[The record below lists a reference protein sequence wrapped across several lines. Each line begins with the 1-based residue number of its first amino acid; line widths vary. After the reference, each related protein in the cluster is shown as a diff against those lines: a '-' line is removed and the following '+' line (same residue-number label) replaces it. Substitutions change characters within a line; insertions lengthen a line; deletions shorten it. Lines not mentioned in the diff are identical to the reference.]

1 MSSVP
6 YRHNYIG
13 GDWQAARR
21 GGRIAVVNPANE
33 AVIGSIPAATEEDV
47 QAAVSAASKAFAA
60 WGKTTGAH
68 RADLLNKI
76 AEQVHVSPFYYHP
89 LAPYHCHEQHEA
101 VPCQPQVNEAITVP
115 TTA

>member
-1 MSSVP
+1 MTSVP

-47 QAAVSAASKAFAA
+47 QAAVSAALKAFAT

-76 AEQVHVSPFYYHP
+76 AEQVGFAPVHPHTCPTLAHPAYHG
-89 LAPYHCHEQHEA
+89 
-101 VPCQPQVNEAITVP
+101 
-115 TTA
+115 

>member
-1 MSSVP
+1 MTSVP
-6 YRHNYIG
+6 YRHNYID

-47 QAAVSAASKAFAA
+47 QAAVSAALKAFAT
-60 WGKTTGAH
+60 WGKTTGSH

-76 AEQVHVSPFYYHP
+76 AEQVDFAPVHP
-89 LAPYHCHEQHEA
+89 
-101 VPCQPQVNEAITVP
+101 P
-115 TTA
+115 TCPILSC